1 VVCPAT
7 ECAKLLAA
15 LPASDRAPWATAA
28 YAGLRRGELRALRI
42 EDVNLGIG
50 VIDPRHGWDPKDGA
64 IEVVRSVHRHAHDAA
79 SQARVA

>member
-1 VVCPAT
+1 
-7 ECAKLLAA
+7 
-15 LPASDRAPWATAA
+15 
-28 YAGLRRGELRALRI
+28 
-42 EDVNLGIG
+42 VNLGIG